1 MKIYI
6 NKYKI
11 HQTLSLSS
19 PSSSLYENKV
29 GTTQNNI
36 KFSNVR
42 KMKTNGFQQNVDE
55 TKATSVVK
63 WDTITTSFGSHSCP
77 CKVTVDINEI
87 RQKGQERTNILT
99 KIKGFCKNI
108 AGNRGVIDLL
118 EMIESCDCQQN
129 HQ

>member
-1 MKIYI
+1 M
-6 NKYKI
+6 
-11 HQTLSLSS
+11 
-19 PSSSLYENKV
+19 
-29 GTTQNNI
+29 
-36 KFSNVR
+36 
-42 KMKTNGFQQNVDE
+42 DE
-55 TKATSVVK
+55 TKATSAVK
-63 WDTITTSFGSHSCP
+63 WDTITTSYGSHSCP

-87 RQKGQERTNILT
+87 RQKGRERTNILT